1 MRRLNEFITED
12 TNQFGPG
19 TDLTISLVAI
29 LMVMV
34 LITSNM
40 YQLQRKK
47 SIAQQAKIDAY
58 EKGGHFRLS
67 QEFFPAGDFEIKP
80 VTQLVDQHQ
89 TQEKVGKIIAEYR
102 AAAQEFPFI
111 FVVGHSNEID
121 DPDAEDKGYEA
132 RLKRNWEY
140 AGRRAVLI
148 AELLQEQLTA
158 EQKEK
163 IVVTTTGEFDLKLP
177 SDPYSPDNAWVEVVF
192 GKEWKRPS
200 HISGPGEVAAAT
212 TPKK

>member
-1 MRRLNEFITED
+1 MRHLTEFITED

-67 QEFFPAGDFEIKP
+67 QEFFPAGDFEVKP
-80 VTQLVDQHQ
+80 VTQLVNAQQ

-102 AAAQEFPFI
+102 AGSQEFPFI

-121 DPDAEDKGYEA
+121 DPDAEDKSYGA

-140 AGRRAVLI
+140 AGRRAAII
-148 AELLQEQLTA
+148 AELLEAQLTA

-163 IVVTTTGEFDLKLP
+163 IVVTTTGEFDLKVP

-200 HISGPGEVAAAT
+200 HVSGPSETNSAT
-212 TPKK
+212 TPNE